1 MSSLI
6 ERRDRIIEAAVASN
20 RIPPERADYWRGRW
34 AADPVA
40 VERLLA
46 ELAPGIPTRSS
57 EANAEEGLPSRW
69 FGGRQTRAAGR
80 VGGPG
85 SSFPGPS
92 PAARAVTQGAQDDGG
107 LPWVPKPGAAQA
119 GRVTF
124 ARDEGEL

>member
-6 ERRDRIIEAAVASN
+6 ERRDRIVEAAVASN

-46 ELAPGIPTRSS
+46 ELAPGLPSS
-57 EANAEEGLPSRW
+57 SVGDLEEGLPSRW
-69 FGGRQTRAAGR
+69 FGGRQTRAAAGR
-80 VGGPG
+80 AGEPG
-85 SSFPGPS
+85 SSFLPGPS
-92 PAARAVTQGAQDDGG
+92 PAAWDAAEGQG
-107 LPWVPKPGAAQA
+107 LPFVPKPGAAQG

-124 ARDEGEL
+124 ARDEGSE

>member
-6 ERRDRIIEAAVASN
+6 ERRDRIVEAAVASN

-46 ELAPGIPTRSS
+46 ELAPGLPSS
-57 EANAEEGLPSRW
+57 SSIGDPEEGLPSRW
-69 FGGRQTRAAGR
+69 FGGRQTRAAAGR
-80 VGGPG
+80 AGEPG
-85 SSFPGPS
+85 LSSFPGSS
-92 PAARAVTQGAQDDGG
+92 PAARAVTQDDGG
-107 LPWVPKPGAAQA
+107 LPFVPKPGGAQA

-124 ARDEGEL
+124 ARDEGSE